1 MIRLGEGNQPTAQTG
16 MAAKLRAEQPPDQA
30 AGGAP
35 PDEAAAAS
43 APSTPLDPQRIGV
56 VFVHGIGDQKPA
68 DTLLS
73 WSRPLLRVVS
83 AWQVTTPGVPE
94 GNDPTASANVDFSGG
109 TRPFV
114 VADIPAFGDH
124 PAQRW
129 HLTEAWWA
137 SRVSPPSVGT
147 MFDWLVP
154 DEMQR
159 LVRGITKGIASV
171 GSPLFSLIDRV
182 FLPIFIVPVTLLV
195 ILLYAMFRVLQAV
208 PVKAIRDFAAVRAVQ
223 FFLVD
228 WFGDVR
234 VLIADRTQAANI
246 RGRVAEAIRD
256 CRDAGCGTIVLIGH
270 SGGTIVGYMTLA
282 DSTYAHLPVDTF
294 VTHGQALGIAWRL
307 GRIDEGAS
315 ADRHPERIYPG
326 DRLAQDLATAP
337 GRETL
342 RWYDFW
348 ATHDPAPAGGLEHG
362 PHLTLPESVRG
373 ASTRVVNR
381 MSLRNDHGGYWD
393 NDEEFVLPVAR
404 LIDLAPGGRR
414 TSRFFP
420 EPPAAPERSREQ
432 RRLDRVKLL
441 QIAWTAV
448 MLSATLAV
456 PLAIVG
462 QLIPGREGTISELG
476 SAAWVALGSALVVLR
491 PLLSFFDVAVPT
503 VEPID
508 GALAVVVGMVGL
520 IAAFVILGGAMSRLW
535 TRWDARERVIGLQPV
550 PQWRSWT
557 PLKAQLLLCALAAPG
572 LFLLAVSGTWLT
584 VIPSVVLVGAAY
596 VVAARTDPGI
606 VVRGA
611 APPPSSVEGD
621 PARESL
627 DTGAPVAG

>member
-16 MAAKLRAEQPPDQA
+16 MAAKLRAEQPDPPPGDQPA
-30 AGGAP
+30 
-35 PDEAAAAS
+35 DEAVAAS
-43 APSTPLDPQRIGV
+43 APPVAPLDPQRIGV

-83 AWQVTTPGVPE
+83 TWQATTPGVPE
-94 GNDPTASANVDFSGG
+94 GNDPTVSANVDFSGG

-124 PAQRW
+124 PAQHW

-159 LVRGITKGIASV
+159 LVRGITTGIASV
-171 GSPLFSLIDRV
+171 GSPLFRLIDRV
-182 FLPIFIVPVTLLV
+182 FLPVFIVPVTLLV
-195 ILLYAMFRVLQAV
+195 VLVYAVFRVLQAV
-208 PVKAIRDFAAVRAVQ
+208 PVKAIRDFAAIRAVQ

-256 CRDAGCGTIVLIGH
+256 CREAGCGTIVLIGH

-282 DSTYAHLPVDTF
+282 DTTYAHLPVDTF

-307 GRIDEGAS
+307 GRIDAGDTP
-315 ADRHPERIYPG
+315 DRRPDRIYPG
-326 DRLAQDLATAP
+326 DRLAQDLSTVP

-362 PHLTLPESVRG
+362 PHLTLPSAVRG
-373 ASTRVVNR
+373 ASIRVFNR

-404 LIDLAPGGRR
+404 LIDLAPGGGRE

-420 EPPAAPERSREQ
+420 EAPAGAREQ
-432 RRLDRVKLL
+432 RRQERVKLL
-441 QIAWTAV
+441 QLAWVAV
-448 MLSATLAV
+448 MWSAALAI
-456 PLAIVG
+456 PLAIID
-462 QLIPGREGTISELG
+462 QLIPGREGNVAQLG

-491 PLLSFFDVAVPT
+491 PVLAFFDLAVP
-503 VEPID
+503 VIEPID
-508 GALAVVVGMVGL
+508 GALAVIVGMIGL
-520 IAAFVILGGAMSRLW
+520 IAAYLVLGGAMSRLW

-550 PQWRSWT
+550 PRWRSWT

-572 LFLLAVSGTWLT
+572 LFLLVVSGTWLT
-584 VIPSVVLVGAAY
+584 VLPSVVLVAAAY
-596 VVAARTDPGI
+596 LVAARTGPG
-606 VVRGA
+606 VVAREA
-611 APPPSSVEGD
+611 APPPAAVGDEGEA
-621 PARESL
+621 PA
-627 DTGAPVAG
+627 GAAATAG